1 MEVVKDS
8 SVTIKLTKEELTNI
22 VKDWVQRKGYNP
34 DQVYFDHTMKYDSE
48 FDPGD
53 LVLSGV
59 TIHAN
64 ITKEKIEI

>member
-1 MEVVKDS
+1 
-8 SVTIKLTKEELTNI
+8 
-22 VKDWVQRKGYNP
+22 
-34 DQVYFDHTMKYDSE
+34 MKYDSE

-59 TIHAN
+59 TVHAN